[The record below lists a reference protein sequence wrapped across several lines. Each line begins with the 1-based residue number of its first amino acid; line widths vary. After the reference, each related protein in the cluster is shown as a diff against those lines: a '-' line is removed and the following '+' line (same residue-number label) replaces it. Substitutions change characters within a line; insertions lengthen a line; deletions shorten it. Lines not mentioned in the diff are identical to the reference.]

1 MPTRVGSLGPMNNV
15 MSARKSLN
23 GLRPAFNHPS
33 VHQSKTTLL
42 PHTLMRGI
50 KKTMIDEKLP
60 AHLYLEEREIPYE
73 RLIFPADTEKGAANV
88 SGALGYRED
97 QMVKTL
103 IFEAHT
109 GERVL
114 VLVGGNRNAI
124 SGLLKKAIG
133 SRNIKMAPLEAVK
146 ETTGYVVGSV
156 PPFHWQPEGFRSF
169 IDEALMSEDILG
181 VGAGV
186 WGEEIMITPGNLQR
200 ACNGIVVNLSE
211 RQAES

>member
-1 MPTRVGSLGPMNNV
+1 
-15 MSARKSLN
+15 
-23 GLRPAFNHPS
+23 
-33 VHQSKTTLL
+33 
-42 PHTLMRGI
+42 MRGI